1 VQLQSLLG
9 LFAGIG
15 GLELGLQQAGFD
27 GVSELYEHWP
37 SAQAV
42 LGHRFPESLLHG
54 DVLGLASLRDADV
67 VTAGFPCTDL
77 SQAGRT
83 AGLEG
88 SASGLIRHVLQLL
101 EASRPQ
107 WLLIEN
113 VPNMLRLGRGNAI
126 REITSSLEKAGYDWA
141 YRMIDSRA
149 FGLPQRRKRV
159 YLLASA
165 DHDPAAVLF
174 REDVPSEEPDGAAV
188 GAWRDS
194 AFGFYSTEGNRGV
207 GWAIDA
213 VPTLKGSTTVS
224 IPSPP
229 AIWVLG
235 NEPGRRIVR
244 PTIESAEVLQGFPAG
259 WTSAAPARDRWKL
272 VGNAVS
278 VPVARWIGE
287 GLLERNDGGAFDSY
301 DKAPHAPGTP
311 WPRAACSRDG
321 KAWDVAVS
329 EWPRRPAGEGMHL
342 VTVLDRFGSEP
353 LSRRATK
360 GFRDRLRRSSLR
372 YAPKFMV
379 ALDEHVALT
388 AR

>member
-1 VQLQSLLG
+1 VPPVSLLG

-15 GLELGLQQAGFD
+15 GLELGLHRAGLRTTTH
-27 GVSELYEHWP
+27 LYEHWS

-42 LGHRFPESLLHG
+42 LSRRFPEADLRG
-54 DVLGLASLRDADV
+54 DVLELRDLHENDI

-88 SASGLIRHVLQLL
+88 SASGLIRHVLERLRDAQP
-101 EASRPQ
+101 R

-126 REITSSLEKAGYDWA
+126 REITNALEVAGYDWA
-141 YRMIDSRA
+141 YRTIDSRS

-165 DHDPAAVLF
+165 QHDPSAVLF
-174 REDVPSEEPDGAAV
+174 REDNPSEDPDGAAH

-194 AFGFYSTEGNRGV
+194 AYGFYSTEGNRGI

-213 VPTLKGSTTVS
+213 VPTIKGSTTVS

-229 AIWVLG
+229 AVWVPG
-235 NEPGRRIVR
+235 NVPGRRIVR
-244 PTIESAEVLQGFPAG
+244 PSIESAEVLQGFPAG
-259 WTSAAPARDRWKL
+259 WTDGAPARDRWKL

-278 VPVARWIGE
+278 VPVAKWIGE
-287 GLLERNDGGAFDSY
+287 GMVADGDAHPFDGY
-301 DKAPHAPGTP
+301 DKAPHLCGGS
-311 WPRAACSRDG
+311 WPRAACHLDG
-321 KAWDVAVS
+321 KTWDVRVS
-329 EWPRRPAGEGMHL
+329 EWPRRPTADDPHL
-342 VTVLDRFGSEP
+342 LTVLGQHGYEA
-353 LSRRATK
+353 LSYRATK
-360 GFRDRLRRSSLR
+360 GFRDRLRRSSLN
-372 YAPKFMV
+372 YSPAFM
-379 ALDEHVALT
+379 AELDEHVAL
-388 AR
+388 AMP